1 VLAFGLCG
9 ALLFIQGDAIMELL
23 KLPYDFNVCKINSIK
38 QLDLTQEF
46 VFISKT
52 DDEISLVCEA
62 SKTPSNITACEPGW
76 KALKIAGIL
85 DFGMIGVI
93 AKISNILAEA
103 KIGIFVVS
111 TFNTDYIFI
120 KTESFDRAVEE
131 LIRESYNIRILSAS
145 VVECVFQ

>member
-1 VLAFGLCG
+1 
-9 ALLFIQGDAIMELL
+9 MELQ
-23 KLPYDFNVCKINSIK
+23 KIECEFSVCKIDHIE
-38 QLDLTQEF
+38 QVDFTREF
-46 VFISKT
+46 IFLSKT
-52 DDEISLVCEA
+52 SDEISLVCKAEY
-62 SKTPSNITACEPGW
+62 TPPGVISCEPGW
-76 KALKIAGIL
+76 KALKISGVL